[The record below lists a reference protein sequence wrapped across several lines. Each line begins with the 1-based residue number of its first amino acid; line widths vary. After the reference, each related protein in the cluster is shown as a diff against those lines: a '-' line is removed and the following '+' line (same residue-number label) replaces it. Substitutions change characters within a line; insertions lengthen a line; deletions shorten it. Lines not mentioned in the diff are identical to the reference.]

1 MFIHMVLFRI
11 KRRDVPTYLADC
23 RLWEREAKRHAGF
36 LGYRTLFRTNEKDQY
51 ASFYM
56 WKTEPPHHR
65 FMKKH
70 HDRLVSLSRCP
81 VEVLGYFN
89 FNTRAF

>member
-11 KRRDVPTYLADC
+11 RRKNVKTYQADC
-23 RLWEREAKRHAGF
+23 RMWHKEASRHAGF
-36 LGYRTLFRTNEKDQY
+36 LGYRTLQRTNEKGQY

-56 WKTEPPHHR
+56 WKNEGGHAR

-70 HDRLVSLSRCP
+70 HDRLVSLSKCP
-81 VEVLGYFN
+81 VEVVGYYN
-89 FNTRAF
+89 FKTID